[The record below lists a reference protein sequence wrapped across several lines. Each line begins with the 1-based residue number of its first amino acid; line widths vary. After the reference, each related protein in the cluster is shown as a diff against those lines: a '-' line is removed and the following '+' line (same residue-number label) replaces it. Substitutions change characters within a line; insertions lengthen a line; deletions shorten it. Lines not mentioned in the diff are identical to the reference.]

1 MTTMQEYAETQAD
14 IETYVPISWKDGP
27 HGNTPLSAEN
37 LNKMDT
43 QLKDLT
49 DFSVQLRKNLNE
61 TNTQLKGLIDFSVQ
75 LRENLNKM
83 DTQPWSVIAECD
95 SINHYGQMQLSTP
108 ITPLPETFK
117 TGDELCVKLTDN
129 VTARSDKLKLLSN
142 DVEIT
147 IKDFTTPRYYK
158 TGYMIIFR
166 FLDNLNVEELALITD
181 VDAIKQELLSVSNS
195 LDTINGEVI

>member
-1 MTTMQEYAETQAD
+1 MTTMQEYAVTQSN
-14 IETYVPISWKDGP
+14 IETYVPINWKNGP

-43 QLKDLT
+43 QLKALT
-49 DFSVQLRKNLNE
+49 DLGIE
-61 TNTQLKGLIDFSVQ
+61 
-75 LRENLNKM
+75 LREWQRNTALYLQKLI
-83 DTQPWSVIAECD
+83 TQPWSVIVECD
-95 SINHYGQMQLSTP
+95 SINHLGQMQLSTP

-117 TGDELCVKLTDN
+117 TGDELCVKLSNNIT
-129 VTARSDKLKLLSN
+129 VTSDKLKLQEG
-142 DVEIT
+142 VEIT

-166 FLDNLNVEELALITD
+166 FLDNLNVEEVALITD
-181 VDAIKQELLSVSNS
+181 VDAIKQELLNISNS

>member
-1 MTTMQEYAETQAD
+1 MATIQEYAETQAD
-14 IETYVPISWKDGP
+14 IETYVPINWKNGP

-43 QLKDLT
+43 QLKSLT
-49 DFSVQLRKNLNE
+49 DVCV
-61 TNTQLKGLIDFSVQ
+61 G
-75 LRENLNKM
+75 LREWQRNTALYLQKLM
-83 DTQPWSVIAECD
+83 TQPWSVIVECD

-117 TGDELCVKLTDN
+117 TGDELCVKLTN
-129 VTARSDKLKLLSN
+129 NITVTSDKLELQEG
-142 DVEIT
+142 VEIT
-147 IKDFTTPRYYK
+147 IKDFTAPRYYK

-166 FLDNLNVEELALITD
+166 FLDNLNVEEVALITD
-181 VDAIKQELLSVSNS
+181 VNAINQELLSVSNS

>member
-1 MTTMQEYAETQAD
+1 MATIQEYAETQAD
-14 IETYVPISWKDGP
+14 IETYVPINWKNGP

-43 QLKDLT
+43 QLKSLT
-49 DFSVQLRKNLNE
+49 DLCV
-61 TNTQLKGLIDFSVQ
+61 G
-75 LRENLNKM
+75 LREAQHQAALYLQKLM
-83 DTQPWSVIAECD
+83 TQPWSVIVECD

-117 TGDELCVKLTDN
+117 TGDELCVKLTN
-129 VTARSDKLKLLSN
+129 NLTVRSDKLKLQEG
-142 DVEIT
+142 VEIT

-166 FLDNLNVEELALITD
+166 FLDNLNVEEVALVTD
-181 VDAIKQELLSVSNS
+181 VDAIKQELLSISNS

>member
-1 MTTMQEYAETQAD
+1 MATIQEYAETQAD
-14 IETYVPISWKDGP
+14 IETYVPISWKNGP

-43 QLKDLT
+43 QLKSLT
-49 DFSVQLRKNLNE
+49 DVCV
-61 TNTQLKGLIDFSVQ
+61 G
-75 LRENLNKM
+75 LREWQRNTALYLQKLI
-83 DTQPWSVIAECD
+83 TQPWSVIAECS
-95 SINHYGQMQLSTP
+95 SINHLGQMQLSTP

-117 TGDELCVKLTDN
+117 TGDELCVKLTN
-129 VTARSDKLKLLSN
+129 TITVTSDKLELQEG
-142 DVEIT
+142 VEIT
-147 IKDFTTPRYYK
+147 IKDFIAPRYYK

-166 FLDNLNVEELALITD
+166 FLDNLNVEEVALVTD